1 VSKKEKYVTATVNSP
16 SPSITSNRTFKYA
29 QSAAL
34 LLTAGVLFRSGMV
47 ASLSNLFSFHPNSIA
62 AVWGNLD
69 TIVALLPVPTSFAVL
84 TSLRPATLTAIV
96 LVTLAFSVYAAQTLL
111 VLVDKISDQTFL
123 LLNSYLKEVNPVL
136 PLTISFVA
144 LTFSIL
150 RLKTY
155 QIS

>member
-1 VSKKEKYVTATVNSP
+1 MTSIADSSSP
-16 SPSITSNRTFKYA
+16 STSSNRTIKYA

-34 LLTAGVLFRSGMV
+34 LLTAGFLFRSGMV
-47 ASLSNLFSFHPNSIA
+47 ASLSNLFSFHPNSSA

-69 TIVALLPVPTSFAVL
+69 TIVALLLVPTSFAVL

-111 VLVDKISDQTFL
+111 VLVDKISDQTYL
-123 LLNSYLKEVNPVL
+123 LLNTYLKEINPIF
-136 PLTISFVA
+136 PLVVSFVA
-144 LTFSIL
+144 LTISIL

-155 QIS
+155 QLS

>member
-1 VSKKEKYVTATVNSP
+1 
-16 SPSITSNRTFKYA
+16 
-29 QSAAL
+29 
-34 LLTAGVLFRSGMV
+34 MV